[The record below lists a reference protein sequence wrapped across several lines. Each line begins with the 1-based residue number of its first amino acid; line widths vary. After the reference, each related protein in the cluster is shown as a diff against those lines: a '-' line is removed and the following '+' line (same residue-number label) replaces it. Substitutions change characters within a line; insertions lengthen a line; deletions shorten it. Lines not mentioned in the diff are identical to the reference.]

1 MSYSDSSEY
10 EDFFDEYF
18 KTESKLLQNEIN
30 NTTED
35 TNNDLVVNKSNVK
48 RENDFDVKMSSINN
62 GNKLEQVINNNNK
75 NEEKLKYIINET
87 KVNKSIIESPNIN
100 EDKNKSL
107 NETSSELNIANNEV
121 NILDD
126 IKILKLNES
135 EKQFECYISNNKLKG
150 RVTKLNAT
158 RKRIKREKEERKKL
172 ASTLNAKE
180 KRKLFKDKYFSE
192 LISRYHKKCIKNSWL
207 TLNHTPYYHKELF
220 SVLYNPSLEN
230 IEFLLRKMDR
240 MKFISYDGKNITLR
254 NLYRFGIEN
263 NWEAYNNLPEVI
275 RKRLHEFIF
284 FQYKTLVTMWK
295 HLRSEKSKEIDE
307 EGKN

>member
-1 MSYSDSSEY
+1 MSCSDSSEY

-18 KTESKLLQNEIN
+18 KTESKLLQNENN

-35 TNNDLVVNKSNVK
+35 TNKVLVVNKSKEK
-48 RENDFDVKMSSINN
+48 RVNDTDFKTSSNN
-62 GNKLEQVINNNNK
+62 EGNKLEQIINNNK
-75 NEEKLKYIINET
+75 NEEKIKYITVDT
-87 KVNKSIIESPNIN
+87 KVNKSIVVSLNIN

-107 NETSSELNIANNEV
+107 NETSSELNIQNNED

-126 IKILKLNES
+126 IKVLKLNES

-263 NWEAYNNLPEVI
+263 NWNAYNNLPEVI
-275 RKRLHEFIF
+275 RKRFHEFIF

-295 HLRSEKSKEIDE
+295 HLRSEKSEQIDE
-307 EGKN
+307 EEKN